1 MVVIVITMT
10 ILMTVMTVVMV
21 MMEMTVRMVVMVV
34 MVVMSMMNMSQQDTR
49 SAELCRS
56 VVPAILCT
64 KSRHCDVFYFHS
76 HFLKLGLFE
85 ILVYGYN

>member
-1 MVVIVITMT
+1 MVVVVITRT

-34 MVVMSMMNMSQQDTR
+34 MSMMNMSQQDTS

-56 VVPAILCT
+56 VDLIPNCL
-64 KSRHCDVFYFHS
+64 
-76 HFLKLGLFE
+76 LLQ
-85 ILVYGYN
+85 